1 MEIEVIKRVQYDYAG
16 LEIGFCYGI
25 KVIPTDE
32 AQEVFYPAYPYA
44 QSEEVLE
51 KFITTFKKEL
61 EEFFEFGDRCCFS
74 FYLYGFHT
82 ELKERLKD
90 NWHER
95 GCMID

>member
-1 MEIEVIKRVQYDYAG
+1 MKMEIIKRVQYDYGG

-32 AQEVFYPAYPYA
+32 TQEVFYPAYPYA

-51 KFITTFKKEL
+51 KFVGIFKEEL
-61 EEFFEFGDRCCFS
+61 EAFFASGDRSYFS
-74 FYLYGFHT
+74 FHLHGFNT

-90 NWHER
+90 RWHKQ
-95 GCMID
+95 GVMID